1 MTEFTRVPSMRT
13 SRFTARAIAVSLA
26 LVMWWVPASA
36 QDPSLRRSPSLVEV
50 SPNPAQEQHSKKE
63 WPISYGAR
71 PLPLHRNH
79 SFGTLSYRG
88 AYFGKAGIELERRGS
103 RTVEVGGVTQYRALG
118 GGGVKSAPELENLY
132 RAMFQWLPLPIVLLD
147 ERFFIVLANRA
158 AAELLH
164 LRKTAPVSFATVV
177 RKRNAEDLI
186 RDISANQVK
195 VVQIDIKGTTRRP
208 PRTLKITATR
218 LQGRLGQPG
227 SSRRLQSRSRVQ
239 EFRLLIIQEVTSE
252 VILQEQL
259 VEAERLAGMG
269 QLAAGIAHE
278 LANPLASI
286 ASNLQYLRN
295 SLPAGQNRSI
305 REAVETTAERV
316 DDMRELLTTLSSFT
330 RRRHPRYELA
340 DFHDLI
346 RRTLIFIA
354 REAEDRHIR
363 IVASFAPSG
372 LSCQMDV
379 RMMKQVLLNL
389 LKNAMEAMPEGGR
402 LEIRTEQS
410 EASDDEPASAL
421 IELKDSGVGISETD
435 LRKVFRPLFS
445 TKPRGTGL
453 GLPFCRQVIE
463 EHGGEIRINSRKG
476 SGTTVTFTIPIHE
489 EPVSLEEQDSY
500 S

>member
-1 MTEFTRVPSMRT
+1 MST
-13 SRFTARAIAVSLA
+13 
-26 LVMWWVPASA
+26 
-36 QDPSLRRSPSLVEV
+36 
-50 SPNPAQEQHSKKE
+50 
-63 WPISYGAR
+63 
-71 PLPLHRNH
+71 
-79 SFGTLSYRG
+79 
-88 AYFGKAGIELERRGS
+88 
-103 RTVEVGGVTQYRALG
+103 
-118 GGGVKSAPELENLY
+118 Y
-132 RAMFQWLPLPIVLLD
+132 RAMFQWLPLPVILLD
-147 ERFFIVLANRA
+147 ERFFIVLANPA

-164 LRKTAPVSFATVV
+164 LRKTGPLSFASVV

-186 RDISANQVK
+186 RDIGANQVK
-195 VVQIDIKGTTRRP
+195 VVQIDVKGSTRRP
-208 PRTLKITATR
+208 PQTLKITARR
-218 LQGRLGQPG
+218 LLCRLGLPN
-227 SSRRLQSRSRVQ
+227 SSGGLQSRSRVR
-239 EFRLLIIQEVTSE
+239 ELRLLMIQEVTSE

-259 VEAERLAGMG
+259 VEVERLAGMG

-286 ASNLQYLRN
+286 ASNLLYVRN
-295 SLPAGQNRSI
+295 SLPARQNGRI

-330 RRRHPRYELA
+330 RQRHPRYEVA

-346 RRTLIFIA
+346 QRTVTFIA
-354 REAEDRHIR
+354 REAEYRHIQ
-363 IVASFAPSG
+363 ILVSFAPFG

-389 LKNAMEAMPEGGR
+389 LKNAMEAMPGGGR

-410 EASDDEPASAL
+410 EASDGEPALAL
-421 IELKDSGVGISETD
+421 IKLKDSGVGISETD
-435 LRKVFRPLFS
+435 LRKVFRPLYS

-489 EPVSLEEQDSY
+489 QVSIEEQDPTHRKVASY
-500 S
+500 EIGPRSSDY